1 MGRAVFEA
9 RARGK
14 FLLTG
19 EYFVLDGAEALALPL
34 RFGQTLRIE
43 ADAQG
48 PKRLHWQSL
57 DPDGTVWFEGEFQL
71 PDLQPLKNSDA
82 ATAQTL
88 SNILQACY
96 YPSPPPDIRRDE
108 LSLIPSRHSSGQAI
122 PHPPS
127 QITAFSQTDFPRE
140 WGLGTSSTLI
150 ALLARW
156 AGADPYRVLAETLG
170 GSGYDIACAFAEG
183 PILFQRHAGE
193 APAVKQVDYRP
204 DFSEHLYFVF
214 LGKKQNSRE
223 GIAHYR
229 QWAENAGESAKSS
242 AIERVT
248 GLTRHFLS
256 ASSLGALEAVLAEH
270 ESLVSETLSLPK
282 AKDQHFPD
290 FWGQIK
296 SLGAW
301 GGDFVLATSPRSEAE
316 TRAYFAQKGFP
327 VLLTWQDATST
338 GLKSLF

>member
-19 EYFVLDGAEALALPL
+19 EYFVLDGAKALALPL

-43 ADAQG
+43 TEAADAQL
-48 PKRLHWQSL
+48 LHWQSL

-71 PDLQPLKNSDA
+71 PDFQPVKNTG
-82 ATAQTL
+82 TAQTL
-88 SNILQACY
+88 SDILRACFRSQNKFGTSH
-96 YPSPPPDIRRDE
+96 PS
-108 LSLIPSRHSSGQAI
+108 SLPETSSGQAI
-122 PHPPS
+122 PHPS
-127 QITAFSQTDFPRE
+127 SLTKAVSQTDFPRE

-156 AGADPYRVLAETLG
+156 AGADPYQVLAESLG

-183 PILFQRHAGE
+183 PILFQRHPE
-193 APAVKQVDYRP
+193 RAPIVKPVAYQP
-204 DFSEHLYFVF
+204 AFSHHLYFVF

-229 QWAENAGESAKSS
+229 NWAATAGETAKVS
-242 AIERVT
+242 AIQHVT
-248 GLTRHFLS
+248 DLTASFVS
-256 ASSLGALEAVLAEH
+256 ATSLAELEAVMAEH
-270 ESLVSETLSLPK
+270 ERLVSETLSLPK

-327 VLLTWQDATST
+327 VLLTWQDAAAEGEGQS
-338 GLKSLF
+338 